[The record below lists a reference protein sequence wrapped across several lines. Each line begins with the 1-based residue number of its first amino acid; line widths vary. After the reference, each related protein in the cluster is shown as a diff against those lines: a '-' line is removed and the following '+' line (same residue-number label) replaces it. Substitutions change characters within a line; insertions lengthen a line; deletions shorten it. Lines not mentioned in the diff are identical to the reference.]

1 MYAAARTHMTKEQDE
16 RILDI
21 EGGEKNEGGNGWE
34 WEHLAKN
41 EEEPEGHSAHLK
53 EVEIEG
59 LTVNQK
65 AGLTQVLEEFEDIFA
80 EDLSG
85 LGKTNVVQH
94 EIPLEPTR
102 PTRLRAYRANRP
114 EQDFIKQEIGRM
126 LYAGIISESSSP

>member
-21 EGGEKNEGGNGWE
+21 EGREKNEGGNGWE

-53 EVEIEG
+53 KVEIEG

-94 EIPLEPTR
+94 EIPLG
-102 PTRLRAYRANRP
+102 ANTP
-114 EQDFIKQEIGRM
+114 NS
-126 LYAGIISESSSP
+126 A